1 MADALDDVVHAARF
15 QPTHLAALMRELF
28 PSEAGGPVGGG
39 IRTTGASMSTSM
51 SSASLSQPYS
61 VMRSPTVPPVSVS
74 RSTVSGL
81 KQGRGTSSAVSAVA
95 VEARKPFWRSGGA
108 IAAGLGLVG
117 VAFGGGVVF
126 MRSQA
131 SDQPPV
137 AVAGSEVKK
146 PIVREAELTLTSW
159 PDGAEVFVVGESKSL
174 GPTPLKRRFK
184 FVGDEKIRLLFRK
197 PKYEDKEKEVAYYSG
212 LVTAT
217 LTAGESGRGG
227 GTRPTVQNLPG
238 GSVNAK
244 PAEVEGARPSGR
256 GRSGASSGSGSSGS
270 GSSGSG
276 SSGSGSSGSGSSGSG
291 SSGSPSGAGSS
302 RRKAAAPSAAPPATA
317 PPVVAP
323 PKSEA
328 SLADPFNGPSGK
340 PAKKLD
346 SKSLANPFE

>member
-1 MADALDDVVHAARF
+1 
-15 QPTHLAALMRELF
+15 
-28 PSEAGGPVGGG
+28 
-39 IRTTGASMSTSM
+39 
-51 SSASLSQPYS
+51 
-61 VMRSPTVPPVSVS
+61 VS

-137 AVAGSEVKK
+137 AAAGSEVKK

-256 GRSGASSGSGSSGS
+256 GSSRA
-270 GSSGSG
+270 SSGSG